1 MPNWDRFTIVGTSQ
15 EIFKDYLRLTS
26 VRSPPPSSAYASGR
40 RLTLPLPPPRSQEP
54 KPEQI
59 RPYHVLQD
67 TLTQLKKRWRE
78 KATYNW
84 ICSQFK
90 SLRQDLTVRR
100 APAFSRRPR

>member
-26 VRSPPPSSAYASGR
+26 VRSP
-40 RLTLPLPPPRSQEP
+40 LPLRIRVGPTSNPAASPARSQEP

>member
-1 MPNWDRFTIVGTSQ
+1 MSELALYGC
-15 EIFKDYLRLTS
+15 
-26 VRSPPPSSAYASGR
+26 VRARARSDAPSFA
-40 RLTLPLPPPRSQEP
+40 QEP

-59 RPYHVLQD
+59 RPYHVLQE

-90 SLRQDLTVRR
+90 SLRQDLTVR
-100 APAFSRRPR
+100 PQCSCVRRRG